1 MLKRLVS
8 RMRVILFAVFLGLCG
23 VFAGGLAVLVFDET
37 ERVIAL
43 TIAAVGI
50 MVFAAV
56 SSAAISTRSAVVI
69 ERVTASLKRAAAGDF
84 EHRAVSESLQEID
97 SLVIAFNKMADRF
110 NKLMYTEAAERSRL
124 ASILS
129 AMTDGVLV
137 VDADGL
143 VELAN
148 PAALQMLEAET
159 GFSVGD
165 RLVAL
170 SHNYEINRLVRE
182 CSESRQ
188 LHRAQVEL
196 PDLGRFVQ
204 ALTVPLKVPD
214 VQGAPGRILLLL
226 TDMTEMRRVDV
237 TRREFISNASHE
249 LRTPLAAIKASAET
263 LERGAITDAC
273 AALPFLHRILDDV
286 GNMDRM
292 LSELLDL
299 SRLESGQAALH
310 LSPADP
316 SELVETAVNKFG
328 PRAEDCQV
336 QVVIDILNGEM
347 PVVTADPG
355 KMEQV
360 LLNLLSNAL
369 KSSDPGT
376 VITVGVEKHGHSIDI
391 SVADQGKGIS
401 NDSLPHIFERFY
413 KANSSRGD
421 NGTGLG
427 LAIAKHIVLAHSGE
441 IFVESTLGVGSKF
454 TIRLPVTVGFQE
466 QNKSILSP

>member
-1 MLKRLVS
+1 M
-8 RMRVILFAVFLGLCG
+8 ILLAALLGLCG
-23 VFAGGLAVLVFDET
+23 VLSGVVAILVFDEA

-43 TIAAVGI
+43 TIVAVGI
-50 MVFAAV
+50 VGIAALA
-56 SSAAISTRSAVVI
+56 SAAISTRHTGAI
-69 ERVTASLKRAAAGDF
+69 ERVTASLRRAAAGDF
-84 EHRAVSESLQEID
+84 EHRAVPESLPQVD
-97 SLVIAFNKMADRF
+97 SLVIAFNTMADRF
-110 NKLMYTEAAERSRL
+110 NNLMNTEAAERSRL

-137 VDADGL
+137 VDADGV

-159 GFSVGD
+159 GFYVGE

-182 CSESRQ
+182 CSESGE
-188 LHRAQVEL
+188 LHRSQIEL

-204 ALTVPLKVPD
+204 ALVAPLKVPD
-214 VQGAPGRILLLL
+214 VKSASGRILLLL

-263 LERGAITDAC
+263 LERGAITDAN
-273 AALPFLHRILDDV
+273 AAIPFLHRILDDA

-292 LSELLDL
+292 LGELLDL
-299 SRLESGQAALH
+299 SRLESGQAAFH
-310 LSPADP
+310 LSPEDP
-316 SELVETAVNKFG
+316 SELVKKAVNKFG
-328 PRAEDCQV
+328 PRAADSEV
-336 QVVIDILNGEM
+336 HVVVDVLSGEM

-369 KSSDPGT
+369 KSSDSGT
-376 VITVGVEKHGHSIDI
+376 VITVGVEKHGSSIDI
-391 SVADQGKGIS
+391 TVADEGKGIS
-401 NDSLPHIFERFY
+401 HDNLPHIFERFY
-413 KANSSRGD
+413 KVNSSRGD
-421 NGTGLG
+421 TGTGLG

-454 TIRLPVTVGFQE
+454 TIRLPVPVGFQE
-466 QNKSILSP
+466 LSKSILSS